1 MNFRQLF
8 HLVYRHRWL
17 LLVIVTLSTVAT
29 YIGARMKGVVYEASA
44 TLMPQEQAMQAVD
57 QGGITGDPQGSQSNA
72 QTRRARADSLVAL
85 AMSPKVL
92 GPVLAR
98 MQAAGHNVGVLTP
111 FDLQR
116 LVKVNAVTPEVL
128 RVSAQASTPEVAG
141 ELANAVA
148 STFVQF
154 YGDLSTNTVNESL
167 KLLNEQEKK
176 AAKEVEQARMA
187 VQKYKAMHRISALND
202 QLSGVLNRLNAVRQA
217 REGTSAE
224 LAELNARLKQVQAQ
238 LAKTPA
244 MIRVVEKSNDSP
256 TAQQLRNQ
264 IGDLERDLALA
275 RGSYT
280 ELHPRVQE
288 LKAKLSSAQRR
299 LRQEAGRMIEH
310 VRMVANN
317 DYAALQATRRELSQE
332 RDGRVAKLTD
342 YRKSVGQLEGEME
355 TYSGADVQLAALMQR
370 YSIAEQRFTTLTLR
384 LRQAEQTADQI
395 RNASAINLVDTSG
408 PMNPPVDIS
417 VGKVRKLTAAAF
429 VLSLAMVIFIL
440 AAWDYLDRRVRTT
453 SDTEALVEL
462 PVAGIIPRALP
473 RAASTPLPQL
483 TALMPVSPEG
493 EAYRFLSLHLLLSR
507 DDNPV
512 RVLMMATAKP
522 GQGATTTL
530 SNLAA
535 TLAQGNRRVILVDAD
550 LRRPALHKVFE
561 TSNEVGLTSVLAEGL
576 PVERALQ
583 STAVPNLA
591 LLTAGPANDNPWS
604 LLRSTAMEGLVRRL
618 RSMADFVLIDTPSA
632 AAFAD
637 AFNVAPLVD
646 GAFMVV
652 RSCHTPTGIEM
663 KIKEMFEQ
671 AGVKVFGAILNDVPM
686 NNVDSCRYHTQYYG
700 KKRALGDGATPALP
714 AART

>member
-1 MNFRQLF
+1 
-8 HLVYRHRWL
+8 
-17 LLVIVTLSTVAT
+17 
-29 YIGARMKGVVYEASA
+29 
-44 TLMPQEQAMQAVD
+44 
-57 QGGITGDPQGSQSNA
+57 
-72 QTRRARADSLVAL
+72 
-85 AMSPKVL
+85 
-92 GPVLAR
+92 
-98 MQAAGHNVGVLTP
+98 
-111 FDLQR
+111 
-116 LVKVNAVTPEVL
+116 
-128 RVSAQASTPEVAG
+128 
-141 ELANAVA
+141 
-148 STFVQF
+148 
-154 YGDLSTNTVNESL
+154 
-167 KLLNEQEKK
+167 
-176 AAKEVEQARMA
+176 
-187 VQKYKAMHRISALND
+187 
-202 QLSGVLNRLNAVRQA
+202 
-217 REGTSAE
+217 
-224 LAELNARLKQVQAQ
+224 
-238 LAKTPA
+238 
-244 MIRVVEKSNDSP
+244 
-256 TAQQLRNQ
+256 
-264 IGDLERDLALA
+264 
-275 RGSYT
+275 
-280 ELHPRVQE
+280 
-288 LKAKLSSAQRR
+288 
-299 LRQEAGRMIEH
+299 
-310 VRMVANN
+310 
-317 DYAALQATRRELSQE
+317 
-332 RDGRVAKLTD
+332 
-342 YRKSVGQLEGEME
+342 
-355 TYSGADVQLAALMQR
+355 
-370 YSIAEQRFTTLTLR
+370 
-384 LRQAEQTADQI
+384 
-395 RNASAINLVDTSG
+395 
-408 PMNPPVDIS
+408 
-417 VGKVRKLTAAAF
+417 
-429 VLSLAMVIFIL
+429 
-440 AAWDYLDRRVRTT
+440 VRTT

-671 AGVKVFGAILNDVPM
+671 AGVKVFGAILNDVPL
-686 NNVDSCRYHTQYYG
+686 NNVDSCRYHTQYYS
-700 KKRALGDGATPALP
+700 KKRALADGATPALP
-714 AART
+714 AARS